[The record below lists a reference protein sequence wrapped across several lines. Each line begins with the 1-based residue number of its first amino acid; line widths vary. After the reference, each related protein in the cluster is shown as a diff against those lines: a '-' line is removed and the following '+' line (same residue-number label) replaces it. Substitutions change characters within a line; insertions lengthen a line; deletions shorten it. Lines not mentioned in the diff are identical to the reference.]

1 MVELALADE
10 TFSSIPEFET
20 SPLRRF
26 VRVPVAVAVEVEGFA
41 ARGRRR
47 GATVI
52 FAIPQ
57 PQVTITVAVV
67 ETGREPVSAIKP
79 RNYGAAAAVGSA
91 WTEDMVE
98 RTLFVK
104 AFASP
109 PEPEAGPLGSLVRV
123 AVISE
128 RTTRRR
134 SRSSNRPRTGGVRAG
149 DVIVIAFGERACSA
163 LPKLITGATGRNV
176 SIPVSAVVRVDHAR
190 SRVLSAGRRHE
201 F

>member
-10 TFSSIPEFET
+10 TFSGIPEFET

-47 GATVI
+47 G
-52 FAIPQ
+52 
-57 PQVTITVAVV
+57 VAVV

-79 RNYGAAAAVGSA
+79 RNYGAPAAVGSA

-109 PEPEAGPLGSLVRV
+109 PEPEAGPLGSLVGV

-134 SRSSNRPRTGGVRAG
+134 RSSSIRPRTGSVRAG